1 MTITKNNIKLEGNG
15 FLPHDTKNYRAYF
28 ENGINFIFSK
38 DKLVALVKETET
50 NGAFID
56 YFNSFYYFTDEGIPA
71 YHVRLAKKDLRGRIS
86 KPDNKDFS
94 KQVKKVLKKE
104 GLWKEAAQ
112 SDRGRY
118 L

>member
-1 MTITKNNIKLEGNG
+1 MTINKNNIKLEGNG

-56 YFNSFYYFTDEGIPA
+56 YFNSFGFFPRTEIYEQFPSPKNNSEVYG
-71 YHVRLAKKDLRGRIS
+71 
-86 KPDNKDFS
+86 
-94 KQVKKVLKKE
+94 
-104 GLWKEAAQ
+104 
-112 SDRGRY
+112 
-118 L
+118 

>member
-1 MTITKNNIKLEGNG
+1 MTITKNNIKLEGDG

-56 YFNSFYYFTDEGIPA
+56 YFNSFYCFTDKDILA
-71 YHVRLAKKDLRGRIS
+71 YHVRLARKDLRGRIS
-86 KPDNKDFS
+86 KPNNKDFS
-94 KQVKKVLKKE
+94 KEVKKILKKE
-104 GLWKEAAQ
+104 GLWKLDKGG
-112 SDRGRY
+112 SHDSHK
-118 L
+118 

>member
-38 DKLVALVKETET
+38 DKLVAMIKSVSI
-50 NGAFID
+50 NGAITD
-56 YFNSFYYFTDEGIPA
+56 YYSSFYFFNNEDIIP
-71 YHVRLAKKDLRGRIS
+71 YHVKLAKKDLRRYIS
-86 KPDNKDFS
+86 EPTKNFS
-94 KQVKKVLKKE
+94 KEVKKVLKKE